1 MSQTSTNWGKRAI
14 HVKKEWVLTDIKL
27 NLVIILMTAPQKANV
42 ILANI
47 KRIVLSLE
55 INQVFM
61 ELLFALS

>member
-1 MSQTSTNWGKRAI
+1 MSQTSTNWGKSAI

-42 ILANI
+42 ILTNI

-55 INQVFM
+55 INRVFM
-61 ELLFALS
+61 ELLSALS